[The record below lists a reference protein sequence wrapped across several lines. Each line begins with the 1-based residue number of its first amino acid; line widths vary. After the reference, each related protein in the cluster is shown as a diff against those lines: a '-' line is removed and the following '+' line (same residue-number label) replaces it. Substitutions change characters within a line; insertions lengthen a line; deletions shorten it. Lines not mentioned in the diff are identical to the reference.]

1 MNPIE
6 SKHHLK
12 SDEFFNYR
20 EGYVLDRPVKE
31 KDGSWVD
38 IGLRKHAKVDF
49 QLQPMTRV
57 TVRLNEKSLNTQN
70 KCIVF
75 IIYLCDF
82 KNEL

>member
-12 SDEFFNYR
+12 TDEFLIYR

-31 KDGSWVD
+31 NDGSWVD

-49 QLQPMTRV
+49 KLQPMTRV
-57 TVRLNEKSLNTQN
+57 TVKLNEKSLNIPN
-70 KCIVF
+70 KCNYFV
-75 IIYLCDF
+75 
-82 KNEL
+82 E